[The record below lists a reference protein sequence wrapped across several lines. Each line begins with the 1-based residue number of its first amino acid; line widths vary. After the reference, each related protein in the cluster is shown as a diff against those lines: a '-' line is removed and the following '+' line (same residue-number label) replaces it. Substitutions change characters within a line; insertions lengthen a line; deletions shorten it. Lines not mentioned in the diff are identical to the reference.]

1 MGTAL
6 IRKTKILLAKMK
18 QLFRFSAQQGIILLS
33 FILAIGFL
41 LIILSGALYGNW
53 MPILI
58 AAIFV
63 LAPAPNAICSRCSGA
78 VDFGHFLTAI
88 FVVTGFALPLVLAHA
103 SVLHPIAAYMSIA
116 GGALVYTTIIV
127 YSRFFSAANDTF

>member
-78 VDFGHFLTAI
+78 DDFSADYSSGAVDFGHFLTAI
-88 FVVTGFALPLVLAHA
+88 FVVTGFALHSFWLMLVSSTPLQPTCPL
-103 SVLHPIAAYMSIA
+103 
-116 GGALVYTTIIV
+116 
-127 YSRFFSAANDTF
+127 R